1 MAKNI
6 KLKDLI
12 NESTSFTGIG
22 GFVPLAP
29 INSTSM
35 TRISDLVE
43 ASWVEED
50 KKKVDRGSFI
60 DEVKAFGNI
69 GEKVYRKTSLQKVAK
84 SLSELA
90 EKARVATLQETDDWF
105 DKVTIN
111 KNMKSLGN
119 ASGEFTKIAKE
130 ANSLQQRMESLYED
144 IGHILGRYYDLD
156 EAEIAVKE
164 AGEDPAGPQSGG
176 GEEYEKFFR
185 AALKKFGVS
194 EPDKLPDEKKAEFY
208 NYVDA
213 NWKGDNES
221 D

>member
-1 MAKNI
+1 M
-6 KLKDLI
+6 
-12 NESTSFTGIG
+12 
-22 GFVPLAP
+22 
-29 INSTSM
+29 
-35 TRISDLVE
+35 
-43 ASWVEED
+43 
-50 KKKVDRGSFI
+50 
-60 DEVKAFGNI
+60 
-69 GEKVYRKTSLQKVAK
+69 
-84 SLSELA
+84 
-90 EKARVATLQETDDWF
+90 
-105 DKVTIN
+105 N

-144 IGHILGRYYDLD
+144 MGHILGRYYDLD

>member
-60 DEVKAFGNI
+60 DEVKAF
-69 GEKVYRKTSLQKVAK
+69 KT
-84 SLSELA
+84 LSN
-90 EKARVATLQETDDWF
+90 Q
-105 DKVTIN
+105 
-111 KNMKSLGN
+111 
-119 ASGEFTKIAKE
+119 
-130 ANSLQQRMESLYED
+130 
-144 IGHILGRYYDLD
+144 
-156 EAEIAVKE
+156 
-164 AGEDPAGPQSGG
+164 
-176 GEEYEKFFR
+176 
-185 AALKKFGVS
+185 
-194 EPDKLPDEKKAEFY
+194 
-208 NYVDA
+208 
-213 NWKGDNES
+213 
-221 D
+221 